1 MSSADTEF
9 DLSRLGEC
17 FKSPEV
23 EIAAEATQRFAEA
36 TNDDNDDFRAGRL
49 APPLYAAVP
58 PLETMVAAKNAVTPA
73 FAFHGD
79 HDLVVHTPLR
89 PGMTVR
95 STATVVG
102 ILQRSAGVA
111 TIIRT
116 ETHARDGRLVNEQHF
131 TSFVSG
137 ASVAESVGEEAP
149 SHVPPPPDSQP
160 MMGMALSL
168 DPDQTQRFAVASGDW
183 ESYTLDEK
191 AAQALGFPAV
201 IVHGTCT
208 MALAGRAVIA
218 TVCDG
223 DSTRLQRFAVRLS
236 RPLLLVPGQNLTT
249 RIWAVEVAGERN
261 VYGFEAVDRDKVMVL
276 KNGWVEVAN

>member
-1 MSSADTEF
+1 MSSSDTEF
-9 DLSRLGEC
+9 DLSRLGQC
-17 FKSPEV
+17 FTSSEV

-36 TNDDNDDFRAGRL
+36 TNDDHADFRAGRL

-58 PLETMVAAKNAVTPA
+58 PLETMVAAKNAITPA
-73 FAFHGD
+73 FAVHGD
-79 HDLVVHTPLR
+79 HDLVVHMPLR

-116 ETHARDGRLVNEQHF
+116 ETHSRDGSLVNKQYV
-131 TSFVSG
+131 TTFVSG
-137 ASVAESVGEEAP
+137 ASIAESVGEEAP
-149 SHVPPPPDSQP
+149 SHVPPFSDSQP
-160 MMGMALSL
+160 MMEVALSL
-168 DPDQTQRFAVASGDW
+168 DPDQTRRFAVASADW

-191 AAQALGFPAV
+191 AAQALGFPTV

-208 MALAGRAVIA
+208 MAFAGRALIA

-223 DSTRLQRFAVRLS
+223 DSTRLRRFAVRLS
-236 RPLLLVPGQNLTT
+236 RPLLLVPGQTLTT

-261 VYGFEAVDRDKVMVL
+261 VYGFEAVDRDEVRVL